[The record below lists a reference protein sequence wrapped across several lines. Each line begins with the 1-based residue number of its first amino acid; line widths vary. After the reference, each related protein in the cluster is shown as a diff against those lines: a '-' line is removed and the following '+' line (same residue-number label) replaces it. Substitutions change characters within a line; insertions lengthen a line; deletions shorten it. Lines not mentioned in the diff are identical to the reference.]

1 MTTREM
7 QLDFKRKFNK
17 IDSQKNRNILV
28 PEIDLYLNEAAELFV
43 KKVAQPKVNN
53 GLGFETTQRIT
64 EDIKSIVMPGT
75 WLPVVNNII
84 SLPPLYL
91 YYIKGKV
98 KITKGNCPAVE
109 TKLSIEEHRDEFE
122 ESLFYKSSFEWR
134 VVNGIF
140 TSAGIEVFTDGTFTI
155 TEAKISYIRKK
166 QGKYLYRWNI
176 QEEQNTEYNGYSY
189 YEVTVWPTL
198 TANKILETCIN
209 ELWGTDVEAKKL
221 NDYNAALLGIL
232 DESYIDI
239 YKDFLQKRKELKE
252 QVDSD
257 FIAYEQMQNESN
269 SEQITAIT

>member
-1 MTTREM
+1 M
-7 QLDFKRKFNK
+7 KRVYSDTYPTVLEK
-17 IDSQKNRNILV
+17 D
-28 PEIDLYLNEAAELFV
+28 
-43 KKVAQPKVNN
+43 
-53 GLGFETTQRIT
+53 
-64 EDIKSIVMPGT
+64 
-75 WLPVVNNII
+75 
-84 SLPPLYL
+84 
-91 YYIKGKV
+91 
-98 KITKGNCPAVE
+98 
-109 TKLSIEEHRDEFE
+109 
-122 ESLFYKSSFEWR
+122 
-134 VVNGIF
+134 VNG
-140 TSAGIEVFTDGTFTI
+140 S
-155 TEAKISYIRKK
+155 
-166 QGKYLYRWNI
+166 YLYRWDI
-176 QEEQNTEYNGYSY
+176 QTEQRDEHIGYSY

>member
-1 MTTREM
+1 MNRTYG
-7 QLDFKRKFNK
+7 DK
-17 IDSQKNRNILV
+17 IPSTIEKD
-28 PEIDLYLNEAAELFV
+28 
-43 KKVAQPKVNN
+43 
-53 GLGFETTQRIT
+53 
-64 EDIKSIVMPGT
+64 
-75 WLPVVNNII
+75 
-84 SLPPLYL
+84 
-91 YYIKGKV
+91 
-98 KITKGNCPAVE
+98 NCG
-109 TKLSIEEHRDEFE
+109 
-122 ESLFYKSSFEWR
+122 Y
-134 VVNGIF
+134 
-140 TSAGIEVFTDGTFTI
+140 
-155 TEAKISYIRKK
+155 
-166 QGKYLYRWNI
+166 YLYRWDI
-176 QEEQNTEYNGYSY
+176 QEEQRDEYIGYSY